1 MSENILKIG
10 KVLES
15 WITLDLGHKGM
26 LDKKPSVSYIEST
39 SLLNNSPTRNILG
52 SLDGDELVRGIFVAY
67 NLLNGDDDNT
77 ALQKANR
84 IYTIDY
90 IKSESDEYYGDETC
104 EVCEGGGEVGC
115 DTCDGQGY
123 DNCSRCEGRGN
134 EECGECNGDGVDEDD
149 DVCSN
154 CDGDGGMV
162 CDDCDGDATVDCN
175 DCEGSGRRECGEC
188 EGSGE
193 VEGNTEKIDIQYG
206 TVITQSLDMAEEL
219 NRRTDDQREE
229 TIDEFNEWLSRYKNE
244 ILIVD
249 KIDDTIEY
257 DYEWEVGDAEAK
269 LEGMRVNKIGDYKV
283 AKNNKITALSSRT

>member
-39 SLLNNSPTRNILG
+39 SLLSNSPTRNILG

-90 IKSESDEYYGDETC
+90 VQSEGDEYYADEDCETC
-104 EVCEGGGEVGC
+104 EGMGEIHCEE
-115 DTCDGQGY
+115 CDGVGY
-123 DNCSRCEGRGN
+123 DECENCKGRGN
-134 EECGECNGDGVDEDD
+134 EECGECDGSGVDEDD
-149 DVCSN
+149 DTCN
-154 CDGDGGMV
+154 YCDGEGNEQCYDCDGDG
-162 CDDCDGDATVDCN
+162 TVNCST
-175 DCEGSGRRECGEC
+175 CEGSGNRECEEC
-188 EGSGE
+188 QGGGQVEGSI
-193 VEGNTEKIDIQYG
+193 EKIDIEYG
-206 TVITQSLDMAEEL
+206 TIITQSLEMAAEL
-219 NRRTDDQREE
+219 SRRTDDQRKEV
-229 TIDEFNEWLSRYKNE
+229 IDGFYKWVDRYKNE

-257 DYEWEVGDAEAK
+257 EYEWEVGDEEAK
-269 LEGMRVNKIGDYKV
+269 LEHFRINKLGDYRVGKGDHV
-283 AKNNKITALSSRT
+283 TALSTR